1 VKSYINDQLKAYKK
15 RLNKIQPVIE
25 TNR

>member
-1 VKSYINDQLKAYKK
+1 MNQLKAYKK